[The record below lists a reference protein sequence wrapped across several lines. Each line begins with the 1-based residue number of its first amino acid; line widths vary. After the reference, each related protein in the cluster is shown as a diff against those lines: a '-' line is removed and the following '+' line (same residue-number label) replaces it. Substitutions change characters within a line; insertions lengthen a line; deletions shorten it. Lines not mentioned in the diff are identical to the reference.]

1 MNPTMDLANNPLEI
15 RAGTFTQW
23 SATERII
30 LILTSLAMIAS
41 LIAFLSYEDALSS
54 QLKPDELYSSKI
66 IKSQLY
72 YVAYAVQIALS
83 ISAGVLALITTD
95 WRNIER
101 GYLLRFT
108 LFMGAAVLMT
118 ARGYSIADLLST
130 KLVDVRGPFP
140 YLISVMVF
148 IGARRKNW
156 VVLDKALAL
165 LAVVFCALT
174 VLKLAGLQRFSRQEG
189 VAQLA
194 GFLNALY
201 WPAVWIALKD
211 YRPQA
216 FSRRLRLVPLSL
228 YGVAS
233 LFTLTRLNFIMLL
246 AALGAYSFLQTRRKV
261 PQGASWAA
269 GLMLAIWVGLFAAVF
284 LRDTGA
290 FERTENA
297 VAALSERL
305 DEDTRTGQ
313 IVNFFDN
320 VEPRELLLGRGALAT
335 WNWPGM
341 GAEWESTDVG
351 YLSLLLF
358 GGVPLLVTY
367 ILVHLKPA
375 FSVLR
380 WNVAGPQPA
389 AACVL
394 LLWGLRMFSSTYPGM
409 SLEYYVVLFC
419 VGACI
424 ANPFSERLDQPV
436 QIGTRRAVFPR

>member
-194 GFLNALY
+194 RVCFEQTGI
-201 WPAVWIALKD
+201 PA
-211 YRPQA
+211 R
-216 FSRRLRLVPLSL
+216 S
-228 YGVAS
+228 G
-233 LFTLTRLNFIMLL
+233 
-246 AALGAYSFLQTRRKV
+246 
-261 PQGASWAA
+261 
-269 GLMLAIWVGLFAAVF
+269 
-284 LRDTGA
+284 
-290 FERTENA
+290 
-297 VAALSERL
+297 
-305 DEDTRTGQ
+305 
-313 IVNFFDN
+313 
-320 VEPRELLLGRGALAT
+320 
-335 WNWPGM
+335 
-341 GAEWESTDVG
+341 
-351 YLSLLLF
+351 
-358 GGVPLLVTY
+358 
-367 ILVHLKPA
+367 
-375 FSVLR
+375 
-380 WNVAGPQPA
+380 NVA
-389 AACVL
+389 
-394 LLWGLRMFSSTYPGM
+394 
-409 SLEYYVVLFC
+409 
-419 VGACI
+419 
-424 ANPFSERLDQPV
+424 
-436 QIGTRRAVFPR
+436 RA